1 MPRAIFLDMDD
12 TILDSSGG
20 VEESW
25 GLVCREFA
33 GVLCCEPEPL
43 RLAIRESAR
52 EFWKDEAIS
61 GHWRVRLEESR
72 VLYIEQALRVAKLD
86 HGQARAIADRYD
98 AEVTARYR
106 LFDDAVETLEWLRDQ
121 GFGLSLLTNGPR
133 GMQRA
138 KIERFGLARYF
149 DAIYIEGEFGH
160 GKPSR
165 EVFEHA
171 LATSKAAAA
180 DAWHVGDNLYADIGG
195 AQGAGIHAVWIHR
208 ERLELKDDAP
218 AVPDRVIGHLS
229 ELRAALDE

>member
-43 RLAIRESAR
+43 RLAIRKAAT
-52 EFWKDEAIS
+52 EFWKDEAVA
-61 GHWRVRLEESR
+61 GHWRVKLEESR
-72 VLYIEQALRVAKLD
+72 VLYIAEALRDQGLD
-86 HGQARAIADRYD
+86 ATKAREMADRYD

-106 LFDDAVETLEWLRDQ
+106 LFDDAIETLEWLKSR
-121 GFGLSLLTNGPR
+121 GLALCLLTNGPQ
-133 GMQRA
+133 GMQRR
-138 KIERFGLARYF
+138 KIARFGLAPYF
-149 DAIYIEGEFGH
+149 DEIVIEGEFGR
-160 GKPSR
+160 GKPER
-165 EVFEHA
+165 AVFEHA
-171 LATSKAAAA
+171 LSRAAVAP
-180 DAWHVGDNLYADIGG
+180 DEAWHVGDNLYADIGG

-218 AVPDRVIGHLS
+218 AVPDRVIGHLA
-229 ELRAALDE
+229 ELRAALSD